1 MQSSFAV
8 VDDNAGGCSGIFL
21 LPPNGHRFGW
31 STISQ
36 PSVVYD
42 DSLAASWN
50 TSVSTTSSHPAL
62 PQLASPPNVPS
73 VSATNVKFETGESA
87 PEARSYAST
96 TVHVCCGAHA
106 GAAHS
111 QCALQLV
118 VDAPAGRGSHVTVG
132 SHAPA
137 LAPAAR
143 ARRRTARSGRRGIE
157 VTSRRGRFFARIFS
171 ESRERA
177 RSV

>member
-1 MQSSFAV
+1 
-8 VDDNAGGCSGIFL
+8 
-21 LPPNGHRFGW
+21 
-31 STISQ
+31 
-36 PSVVYD
+36 
-42 DSLAASWN
+42 
-50 TSVSTTSSHPAL
+50 
-62 PQLASPPNVPS
+62 

-157 VTSRRGRFFARIFS
+157 VTSGALFRANFFREQREGEIGLNRPPASRRAH
-171 ESRERA
+171 
-177 RSV
+177 